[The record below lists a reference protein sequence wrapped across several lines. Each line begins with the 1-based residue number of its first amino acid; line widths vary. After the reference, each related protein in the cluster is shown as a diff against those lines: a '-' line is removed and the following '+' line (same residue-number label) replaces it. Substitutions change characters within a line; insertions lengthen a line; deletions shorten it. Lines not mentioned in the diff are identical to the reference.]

1 MTTDIPSAC
10 HYRRKRCRSTFG
22 MSSGPRFRL
31 DSSMDGPPRFVA
43 LSVSTLFTLL
53 LVSGSV
59 HSFRPAFASPSQPR
73 WTTNAIATNDI
84 SLSTN
89 THQCPANVRRRSHTR
104 LSAST
109 AVPPSFHKSQQQ
121 QSHES
126 NPLFFRE
133 YDSEKNTALA
143 RLQKSKVDSSNITLP
158 SKLQTAT
165 TATPSLALDQ
175 NRPQEKTEISD
186 ARKAWERKYCSVAGL
201 RESFGTNRNV
211 IWGDFDA
218 SITRRLYKCL
228 LPVALLELY
237 ETGHVPPQDLAPLA
251 YRARV
256 AAKLY
261 ARERSHVPARLA
273 AAAFDGYRQWR
284 KYGRFDSNGMSYDQ
298 VWNKYAAMIAQEKSS
313 KARISDATP
322 PSIQDVDENDSVT
335 AKICLKILER
345 SCHSNEMIDRLVLK
359 HQKSG
364 KFKNDV
370 MTRRQRRQD
379 LQELRQVSEQ
389 LERDVQLLLQQPD
402 KFIDR
407 EEEDNRSMIPVSLS
421 EQKQQAQK
429 FRALRAV
436 ARVKRRI
443 ATLQTQTLASLSHR
457 HSILN
462 PTNDQ

>member
-1 MTTDIPSAC
+1 M
-10 HYRRKRCRSTFG
+10 
-22 MSSGPRFRL
+22 
-31 DSSMDGPPRFVA
+31 
-43 LSVSTLFTLL
+43 
-53 LVSGSV
+53 
-59 HSFRPAFASPSQPR
+59 
-73 WTTNAIATNDI
+73 
-84 SLSTN
+84 
-89 THQCPANVRRRSHTR
+89 
-104 LSAST
+104 
-109 AVPPSFHKSQQQ
+109 
-121 QSHES
+121 
-126 NPLFFRE
+126 
-133 YDSEKNTALA
+133 
-143 RLQKSKVDSSNITLP
+143 
-158 SKLQTAT
+158 
-165 TATPSLALDQ
+165 
-175 NRPQEKTEISD
+175 SD

-211 IWGDFDA
+211 VWGDFDA

-261 ARERSHVPARLA
+261 ARERSHVPARVA

-298 VWNKYAAMIAQEKSS
+298 VWNKYAAMIQQEKSL
-313 KARISDATP
+313 KPRQVSD
-322 PSIQDVDENDSVT
+322 SLQSDQDVADAQVDDSTT

-364 KFKNDV
+364 KLNNDI
-370 MTRRQRRQD
+370 MSRRQRRQD

-389 LERDVQLLLQQPD
+389 LERDVKLLLQQPD

-407 EEEDNRSMIPVSLS
+407 DEDDGNRPTSPVSLS
-421 EQKQQAQK
+421 YAEQKQQAQK

-436 ARVKRRI
+436 ATVKRRI
-443 ATLQTQTLASLSHR
+443 ATLRAQTLASLF
-457 HSILN
+457 
-462 PTNDQ
+462 